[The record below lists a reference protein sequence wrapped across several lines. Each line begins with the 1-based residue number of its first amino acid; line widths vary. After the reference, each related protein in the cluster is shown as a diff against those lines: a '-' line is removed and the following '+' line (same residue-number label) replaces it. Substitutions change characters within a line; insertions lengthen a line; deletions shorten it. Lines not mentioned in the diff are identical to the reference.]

1 MKVDKGM
8 KLIRGLLNI
17 PFESRKI
24 AVEFLKSAIADGTK
38 EKTFHNLL
46 ILFLSE
52 LGTDYELCSYLD
64 EQEKVKKDKERV

>member
-1 MKVDKGM
+1 M
-8 KLIRGLLNI
+8 
-17 PFESRKI
+17 
-24 AVEFLKSAIADGTK
+24 EFLKSAITDGTK